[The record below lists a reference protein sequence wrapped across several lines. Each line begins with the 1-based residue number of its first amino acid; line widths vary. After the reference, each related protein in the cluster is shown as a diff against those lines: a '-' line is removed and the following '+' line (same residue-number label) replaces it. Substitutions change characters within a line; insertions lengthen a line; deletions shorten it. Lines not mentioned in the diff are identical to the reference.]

1 MIQKFPPLWLIQNI
15 KMSWNYSEETLT
27 FLFFCTFTRFLVSS
41 HTIRNSYILNI
52 LCWISDFSILQIKNY
67 SDQLDWTSFNPK
79 ARWVQTGL
87 KVSKL
92 FKGKSIQWSKNHVK
106 KDIKKLNK
114 NLTDSLSKSQQKH
127 PKNCQKIVETI
138 IKTMIQ
144 NTIQTIVERT

>member
-1 MIQKFPPLWLIQNI
+1 
-15 KMSWNYSEETLT
+15 MSRNYSEETLT
-27 FLFFCTFTRFLVSS
+27 FWFFCTFTRFLVSS
-41 HTIRNSYILNI
+41 HTIQNSYILNI
-52 LCWISDFSILQIKNY
+52 SISDFSILHIKNY
-67 SDQLDWTSFNPK
+67 SDQHDWTCFNPK

-138 IKTMIQ
+138 IKRMIQ
-144 NTIQTIVERT
+144 KTIQTIVERT

>member
-1 MIQKFPPLWLIQNI
+1 
-15 KMSWNYSEETLT
+15 MSRNYSEETLT

-41 HTIRNSYILNI
+41 HTIQNSYILNI
-52 LCWISDFSILQIKNY
+52 SSWISDFSILHIKNY
-67 SDQLDWTSFNPK
+67 SDQQDWICFNPK

-92 FKGKSIQWSKNHVK
+92 FKGKSIQWSKKSSKNHVK
-106 KDIKKLNK
+106 KDIKKFNK

-138 IKTMIQ
+138 IKRMIQ
-144 NTIQTIVERT
+144 KTIQTIVERT